1 MTKLESLLSISE
13 FFSPRN
19 MMEISHWHPD
29 ARSLYE
35 EIFRDLIETGLVI
48 TPNIRL
54 KMDEIEYI
62 RIVG

>member
-1 MTKLESLLSISE
+1 MTQIETLLLIRN

-19 MMEISHWHPD
+19 MLEISHWHPL

-35 EIFRDLIETGLVI
+35 EVFKDLIFTNLVI
-48 TPNIRL
+48 TPSIKL

-62 RIVG
+62 RIAG